1 MLTNFS
7 AAKYPRP
14 GASSSAAGK
23 RPTSICGPEVG
34 GVVAPSLQLGVNSNN
49 SSSSGGGGGATTS
62 ALSSSSN
69 SSSNCGQSANDVDP
83 EAAGCRIEAS
93 QSIKH
98 QHNHSVVGVSS
109 GNNIQMN
116 RSGSQSSVQSTT
128 AAAAGVSASGASS
141 STASSTA
148 ATTPSEGSTSRS
160 ASAPQIR

>member
-23 RPTSICGPEVG
+23 RPTSICAPEVG

-62 ALSSSSN
+62 ALSSN

-93 QSIKH
+93 PSIKH

-141 STASSTA
+141 STVSSTA